1 MTARTRRKKYVYA
14 FGKGK
19 AEGSAKMKNL
29 LGGKGANLHEMTR
42 LGINVPPGFTI
53 TTDICT
59 YYYQKK
65 RFPGDLKL
73 QVKKGIAFL
82 ERVTGKKFGDPS
94 KPLLVSVR
102 SGARVS
108 MPGMMDTVLNLGI
121 NDKVAEGLANL
132 TGDRRFSLDAY
143 RRFIQMFGNVVKG
156 VPHESFEDVLEELKE
171 EKGVRLDTELNEKN
185 LEKLIERYREVYK
198 KYTNEEFPQDP
209 EEQLWMAIKAVFE
222 SWNNKRAIEY
232 RKLHNIPDTWGTACN
247 VQTMVF
253 GNMGNDSATGVAFSR
268 NPSNGK
274 KEIFGEYLVN
284 AQGEDVVAG
293 IRTPKSIS
301 ELKKEMPKAYNELVN
316 IFRKLEKHY
325 KEMQDMEFTIE
336 RGKVYMLQTRVG
348 KRTPRAKVK
357 IAVDMVKER
366 LITKEEAIK
375 RVLPEDI
382 DHLLH
387 PQIPDSF
394 KGETL
399 AKGLPASPGAAKGKV
414 VFDADRAAELGSQGE
429 SVILVRVE
437 TSPDDIH
444 GMARSK
450 GILTA
455 RGGMTSHAAVVARG
469 MGLPCVVGCES
480 LNINYSRKL
489 FEVDGKVVKEGDL
502 ITIDGTTGKVYLG
515 DVPVETLE
523 IFPELSE
530 FLKFADKIRKLGVRT
545 NADTPRDAKK
555 ALEFGAEGIGLCRTE
570 HMFFEG
576 ERIYAV
582 QEMILAENEEE
593 RKKALNKLLPFQR
606 KDFYEIFKVMDGHP
620 VTIRT
625 LDPPLHEFLPKEEE
639 SIEELAERTGKNVEE
654 VKKKIEAL
662 SELNPMLGHRGCR
675 LGITYPEI
683 TEMQARAIFE
693 AAVKATKEGVKAMPE
708 IMIPLV
714 GIDKELEM
722 QKEVVDR
729 VAKEI
734 MEKEGIRIKYSVG
747 TMIEIPRA
755 CITAHRIAKIASFF
769 SFGTND
775 LTQTTF
781 GFSRDDIGKF
791 LHDYI
796 DRGILP
802 KDPFAVLDQEGVGEL
817 MKTGIQKGR
826 KANPKL
832 KIGICGEH
840 GGEPASVAF
849 CHRLGLD
856 YVSCSPYRV
865 PIARLAAA
873 HAALEEKRK

>member
-1 MTARTRRKKYVYA
+1 
-14 FGKGK
+14 
-19 AEGSAKMKNL
+19 
-29 LGGKGANLHEMTR
+29 
-42 LGINVPPGFTI
+42 
-53 TTDICT
+53 
-59 YYYQKK
+59 
-65 RFPGDLKL
+65 
-73 QVKKGIAFL
+73 
-82 ERVTGKKFGDPS
+82 
-94 KPLLVSVR
+94 
-102 SGARVS
+102 
-108 MPGMMDTVLNLGI
+108 
-121 NDKVAEGLANL
+121 
-132 TGDRRFSLDAY
+132 
-143 RRFIQMFGNVVKG
+143 MFGNVVKN
-156 VPHESFEDVLEELKE
+156 VPHESFEAVLEELKE
-171 EKGVRLDTELNEKN
+171 EKGVHLDTELDEKD
-185 LEKLIERYREVYK
+185 LEELIKRYRKVYK
-198 KYTNEEFPQDP
+198 KYTDEEFPQSP

-247 VQTMVF
+247 VQVMVF

-268 NPSNGK
+268 NPSNGE
-274 KEIFGEYLVN
+274 KEIFGEYLLN

-293 IRTPKSIS
+293 IRTPKPIS
-301 ELKKEMPKAYNELVN
+301 ELRKEMPKAYDELVN

-357 IAVDMVKER
+357 IAVDMVRER
-366 LITKEEAIK
+366 LIKKEEAIK
-375 RVLPEDI
+375 RVSPEDI

-394 KGETL
+394 EGEAL

-469 MGLPCVVGCES
+469 MGIPCVVGCES
-480 LNINYSRKL
+480 LNINYSGEL
-489 FEVDGKVVKEGDL
+489 FEINGKVVKEGDL

-515 DVPVETLE
+515 DVPVEAPG
-523 IFPELSE
+523 IFPELNE
-530 FLKFADKIRKLGVRT
+530 LLKFADKIRKLGVRT
-545 NADTPRDAKK
+545 NADTPRDARK

-576 ERIYAV
+576 ERIYAM

-639 SIEELAERTGKNVEE
+639 SIKELAERTGKSIEE

-683 TEMQARAIFE
+683 TEMQAKAIFE
-693 AAVKATKEGVKAMPE
+693 AAVKATKEGVKAIPE

-714 GIDKELEM
+714 GIDKELKM

-734 MEKEGIRIKYSVG
+734 MEKEGIKIKYSVG

-755 CITAHRIAKIASFF
+755 CIVAHRIAKIASFF

-796 DRGILP
+796 DRSILS

-840 GGEPASVAF
+840 GGEPASVDF
-849 CHRLGLD
+849 CHRIGLD

>member
-1 MTARTRRKKYVYA
+1 MTAKTKKYIYA

-29 LGGKGANLHEMTR
+29 LGGKGANLHEMVR

-53 TTDICT
+53 TTEVCT
-59 YYYQKK
+59 YYYQKGK
-65 RFPGDLKL
+65 FPDDLKL
-73 QVKKGIAFL
+73 QVKKGIEFL
-82 ERVTGKKFGDPS
+82 ERATGKKFGDPS
-94 KPLLVSVR
+94 NPLLVSIR

-121 NDKVAEGLANL
+121 NDKVTEGLADL
-132 TGDRRFSLDAY
+132 TVNRRFSLDVY
-143 RRFIQMFGNVVKG
+143 RRFIQMFGNVVKD
-156 VPHESFEDVLEELKE
+156 VTHESFEDVLEELKR
-171 EKGVRLDTELNEKN
+171 EKGVRLDTELNEKD
-185 LEKLIERYREVYK
+185 LEKLIKRYKEIYK
-198 KYTNEEFPQDP
+198 KHTNEEFPQDP

-268 NPSNGK
+268 NPSNGE
-274 KEIFGEYLVN
+274 KEIFGEYLIN

-293 IRTPKSIS
+293 IRTPKPIS
-301 ELKKEMPKAYNELVN
+301 ELKKEMPKAYKELLN

-325 KEMQDMEFTIE
+325 KDMQDMEFTIE

-366 LITKEEAIK
+366 LITREEAVK
-375 RVLPEDI
+375 KVSPEDV

-387 PQIPDSF
+387 PQISNSF
-394 KGETL
+394 KGEALTQ
-399 AKGLPASPGAAKGKV
+399 GLPASPGAAKGKV
-414 VFDADRAAELGSQGE
+414 IFDADKAAELGSRGE

-444 GMARSK
+444 GIAKSK

-469 MGLPCVVGCES
+469 MGIPCVVGCES
-480 LNINYSRKL
+480 LNINYSGKF
-489 FEVDGKVVKEGDL
+489 FEVNGKTIKESDL
-502 ITIDGTTGKVYLG
+502 ITIDGTTGNVYLG
-515 DVPVETLE
+515 DVPVETPD
-523 IFPELSE
+523 IFPELNE
-530 FLKFADKIRKLGVRT
+530 LLKFADKIRKLGIRA
-545 NADTPRDAKK
+545 NADTPRDAKR
-555 ALEFGAEGIGLCRTE
+555 ALGFGAEGIGLCRTE

-576 ERIYAV
+576 ERIYAM

-593 RKKALNKLLPFQR
+593 RKKSLSKLLPFQR
-606 KDFYEIFKVMDGHP
+606 QDFYEIFKVMDGHP

-625 LDPPLHEFLPKEEE
+625 IDPPLHEFLPKEEE
-639 SIEELAERTGKNVEE
+639 NIKELAERTNKNIEE

-662 SELNPMLGHRGCR
+662 LELNPMLGHRGCR

-693 AAVKATKEGVKAMPE
+693 AAVKATKEGVKAIPE
-708 IMIPLV
+708 VMIPLV
-714 GIDKELEM
+714 GIERELEM

-734 MEKEGIRIKYSVG
+734 MEKEGVRINYSVG

-755 CITAHRIAKIASFF
+755 CIVADRIAKIASFF

-802 KDPFAVLDQEGVGEL
+802 KDPFAFLDQDGVGEL
-817 MKTGIQKGR
+817 MKIGIQKGR
-826 KANPKL
+826 KSNPKL

-840 GGEPASVAF
+840 GGEPASVVF
-849 CHRLGLD
+849 CHRVGLD
-856 YVSCSPYRV
+856 YVSCSPYRI

-873 HAALEEKRK
+873 HAVLAEKRK